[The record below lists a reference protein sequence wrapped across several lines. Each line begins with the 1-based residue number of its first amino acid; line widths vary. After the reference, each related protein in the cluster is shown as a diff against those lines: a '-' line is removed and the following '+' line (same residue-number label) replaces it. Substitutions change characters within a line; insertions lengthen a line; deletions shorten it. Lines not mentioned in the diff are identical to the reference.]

1 MLELEAACDGLL
13 LVSTMDDPGRLPKR
27 VYHVCNPATRE
38 CAPVPQLPSGNI
50 THIAGFYH
58 YHHQPSG
65 EYRVLYWI
73 LTCNDGVNGDVT
85 DVKTDFYVLTLG
97 SGEHRSIEQPRLPP
111 LCPPLESLKVLPVS
125 CINAPI
131 LHRGCLH
138 WQLGRDSAV
147 ICNILAFDP
156 TAETFRLMHCPAKK
170 GSWAWLLE
178 MDGALASCCTSDGVH
193 IDVSL
198 MQDYVA
204 EVWAFKCRIN
214 LSAVAAPKSRDE
226 LYKLPRMVMLN
237 KREFLIQF
245 PKRLLHCEI
254 DGKLLGN
261 MEGDMWVTKH
271 FLQESMIQVPF
282 SMMQQQDGVNMEPP
296 YILGL

>member
-1 MLELEAACDGLL
+1 
-13 LVSTMDDPGRLPKR
+13 
-27 VYHVCNPATRE
+27 
-38 CAPVPQLPSGNI
+38 
-50 THIAGFYH
+50 
-58 YHHQPSG
+58 
-65 EYRVLYWI
+65 
-73 LTCNDGVNGDVT
+73 
-85 DVKTDFYVLTLG
+85 
-97 SGEHRSIEQPRLPP
+97 
-111 LCPPLESLKVLPVS
+111 
-125 CINAPI
+125 
-131 LHRGCLH
+131 
-138 WQLGRDSAV
+138 
-147 ICNILAFDP
+147 
-156 TAETFRLMHCPAKK
+156 MHCPAKK

-178 MDGALASCCTSDGVH
+178 MDGVLASCSTSDGVH
-193 IDVSL
+193 IDISL

-226 LYKLPRMVMLN
+226 LFDLPRMVMLS

-261 MEGDMWVTKH
+261 MEGDMWVTRH

-282 SMMQQQDGVNMEPP
+282 SMTQQQDGVNMEPP